1 MTQLLAKLIRYSAF
15 GVKQVHFEL
24 FISQACQ
31 ISKGALKWAVVNIDL
46 ENGCQDE
53 WQMFYGHIFYICRPT
68 RALYFK
74 H

>member
-31 ISKGALKWAVVNIDL
+31 ISKGALKWDIVNIDL
-46 ENGCQDE
+46 
-53 WQMFYGHIFYICRPT
+53 
-68 RALYFK
+68 
-74 H
+74 